1 MFARRCASI
10 YPPMP
15 KSLYKELSADI
26 HLLGDLLGKVIRRQ
40 AGVETFELEERFR
53 ALSKVRRQDR
63 DSAAEIAAKLNEL
76 VESLNLTQIRE
87 VARAFTLYFQLI
99 NVAEDH
105 HRARV
110 LRARMRA
117 EAPQPIGESLRA
129 AIADLWHSGVDEF
142 QMQRLLDSLHIE
154 PVFTAHPTE
163 AKRRT
168 LISKLKRIEQGLR
181 QLDQQQLLPAEQ
193 TRIKQELLAEIT
205 ILWLTAQSRVAKPS
219 VTDEVKTGLYY
230 FDSTIWGVV
239 PKIYR
244 EMEEALAEHYPGVT
258 LPPRFLTFGSW
269 IGGDRDGNP
278 NVTAFVTAETL
289 RLHRGL
295 ALSRHGETAGALT
308 RTLSLSEQLHQP
320 APEMLALLKEEEAEF
335 SGHVKFLAEQYPE
348 EPYRLLAAA
357 LKADLNDAN
366 HDPVKSRLLEN
377 DNSPMAEL
385 QTAADLLRPLRS
397 MDVSLR
403 GGRTDAIANA
413 DLKDALC
420 QANVFGVN
428 VARLDIRQFS
438 DYHDAALA
446 EIFAQLGI
454 AADYSELPPNE
465 RAELLT
471 QLLAQE
477 IPDFGKPSDYTE
489 PTSELL
495 QLFRVLSRAV
505 ELYGPEMIG
514 PYIISMT
521 TDVDDVLAVLLLA
534 KWHGLCLRGDA
545 NPRALPAI
553 APLFETRE
561 DLVHAPHV
569 MKRLFTHPSYRA
581 HLAAQGM
588 EQVVMIGYS
597 DSNKDAGYL
606 TATWELYQAQDRL
619 AQCCREHE
627 VKLTLFH
634 GRGGTIARGGGPA
647 NRAILAQP
655 PGSVEGRIRITE
667 QGEVINDYYFNPD
680 IAERH
685 LEQLISA
692 VLIASSPG
700 HKRRAVPRAAWV
712 SVMEELSATAFRA
725 YREFIYETPAVLQY
739 WQEATPINE
748 LSGVRIGS
756 RPARRKGGNVLAGL
770 RAIPWGFSWMQSRHN
785 LPAWYGV
792 GQAIAQFVGTGEAAE
807 TQLETLH
814 EMHRRWPFFRTMID
828 NLQVALGKADM
839 GIARLYA
846 NLVEDEAVR
855 DEVFGAI
862 ETAFRDTVHW
872 VTRIAGQRHILD
884 NQPTLQRSI
893 RLRNPYVDPLN
904 FLQVRLLRQLRKATT
919 PEEELLLQQA
929 LYITINGIAAGLK
942 NTG

>member
-1 MFARRCASI
+1 
-10 YPPMP
+10 MP
-15 KSLYKELSADI
+15 KLLHKELSADI

-53 ALSKVRRQDR
+53 SLSKVRRQDR
-63 DSAAEIAAKLNEL
+63 EGADEVAASLTQL
-76 VESLNLTQIRE
+76 VESLDLRQIRE

-117 EAPQPIGESLRA
+117 HAPQPIGESLRA
-129 AIADLWHSGVDEF
+129 AIAEMWHSGIDEF
-142 QMQRLLDSLHIE
+142 QMQRMLDGLHIE

-168 LISKLKRIEQGLR
+168 LISKLKRIEDGLR
-181 QLDQQQLLPAEQ
+181 KLDAPNLLPSDEA
-193 TRIKQELLAEIT
+193 RLKQALLAEVT
-205 ILWLTAQSRVAKPS
+205 ILWLTAQARVAKPS

-230 FDSTIWGVV
+230 FESTIWDVV
-239 PKIYR
+239 PKVYR
-244 EMEEALAEHYPGVT
+244 EIEAALAEHYPSVK
-258 LPPRFLTFGSW
+258 LPQRFLTFGSW

-289 RLHRGL
+289 RLHRVL
-295 ALSRHGETAGALT
+295 ALSRHGETASGLA
-308 RTLSLSEQLHQP
+308 RSLSLSEQLHKP
-320 APEMLALLKEEEAEF
+320 APEMMRLLEEEEAEF
-335 SGHVKFLAEQYPE
+335 SGHTKFLAEQYPE

-357 LKADLNDAN
+357 LRADLNDAN

-377 DNSPMAEL
+377 DNSPMADL
-385 QTAADLLRPLRS
+385 QTADDLLKPLTS
-397 MDVSLR
+397 MDLSLR
-403 GGRTDAIANA
+403 NGHTDAIAGA
-413 DLKDALC
+413 ELKDALF

-446 EIFAQLGI
+446 EIFAKLGI
-454 AADYSELPPNE
+454 ATNYAEMSPTQ

-471 QLLAQE
+471 EQLAKE
-477 IPDFGKPSDYTE
+477 IPDFGRPADYSET
-489 PTSELL
+489 TSELL

-521 TDVDDVLAVLLLA
+521 TDVDDVLSVLLLA
-534 KWHGLCLRGDA
+534 KWHGLCLRGD
-545 NPRALPAI
+545 NYRQALPAI

-561 DLVHAPHV
+561 DLKNAPQV
-569 MKRLFTHPSYRA
+569 MATLFNHPSYRA

-588 EQVVMIGYS
+588 EQIVMIGYS

-606 TATWELYQAQDRL
+606 TATWELYQAQDLL
-619 AQCCREHE
+619 AQCCRQHE

-647 NRAILAQP
+647 SRAILAQP

-667 QGEVINDYYFNPD
+667 QGEVINDYYFNPE

-692 VLIASSPG
+692 VLIASTPG
-700 HKRRAVPRAAWV
+700 HKRRAAPRAAWV
-712 SVMEELSATAFRA
+712 SVMEELAATAFKA
-725 YREFIYETPAVLQY
+725 YRKFIYETPAVLQY

-748 LSGVRIGS
+748 LGGMRIGS
-756 RPARRKGGNVLAGL
+756 RPARRKSGDVFAGL

-792 GQAIAQFVGTGEAAE
+792 GQAIAKFVGTGEMAE
-807 TQLETLH
+807 KQLETLQ

-846 NLVEDEAVR
+846 ELVEDENVR
-855 DEVFGAI
+855 EEVFSEI
-862 ETAFRDTVHW
+862 ESSFRETVQW
-872 VTRIAGQRHILD
+872 VTRISGQRAILD

-904 FLQVRLLRQLRKATT
+904 FLQVRLLRQLRKSPSAD
-919 PEEELLLQQA
+919 EELSLQQA